1 MLDIRFIRENPE
13 LVQEKAKQKG
23 YEVDVTQLLGF
34 DKERSE
40 LLRQVEDLRR
50 ERNELAEKG
59 KSGPPPQEDIQQ
71 GRELK
76 DKLADLEHKLV
87 SIEQELNTLLKKIPN
102 MPLEQVPVG
111 ASEDEN
117 VIVREWGEKPQFDF
131 EPKNH
136 WQIAE
141 ERGLIDKERA
151 AKVAGARFAYIKGD
165 LVRLQFALVQFG
177 LDTLTNEE
185 TIKKIVQDFDV
196 KTISKPF
203 IPVLP
208 PAMARTEVYQ
218 STYRLDQE
226 EITYK
231 LEGDD
236 LWLNASAE
244 HTLVPMYL
252 NETIMAN
259 DLPLRYVG
267 YTTAFRREAGTYGKD
282 MEGIIRQHQ
291 FDKLEMESFTKPE
304 DGLNEHLLMVA
315 IQENFMQQLKLPY
328 QVLEKCTADIGF
340 ANAKGVDI
348 EVWLPGQN
356 KYRETHTADF
366 MADFQAR
373 SLKTRVKY
381 LPDHAA
387 KSLAETGESGMYNTS
402 DVKSAY
408 VHTSDATAFA
418 MGRTLVAIIENY
430 QNADGTIQIP
440 EILQPYMGGQKQL

>member
-1 MLDIRFIRENPE
+1 MLDIKFIRENSD

-23 YEVDVTQLLGF
+23 YEVDVEQLLGF

-40 LLRQVEDLRR
+40 LLQQVESLRR

-59 KSGPPPQEDIQQ
+59 KSGPPPEEDIKK

-76 DKLADLEHKLV
+76 DRLTDLDHKLG
-87 SIEQELNTLLKKIPN
+87 SIDRELTVLLRKVPN

-117 VIVREWGEKPQFDF
+117 VVVREWGEKPQFDF
-131 EPKNH
+131 EPKTH

-151 AKVAGARFAYIKGD
+151 AKVAGSRFAYIKGD

-185 TIKKIVQDFDV
+185 VIKKIIQDFDV
-196 KTISKPF
+196 QTVSKPF

-208 PAMARTEVYQ
+208 PAMARTEIYQ
-218 STYRLDQE
+218 ATYRLDKE

-231 LEGDD
+231 LESDD

-244 HTLVPMYL
+244 HTLVPMYTKETL
-252 NETIMAN
+252 NKE
-259 DLPLRYVG
+259 DLPLRFVG

-291 FDKLEMESFTKPE
+291 FDKLEMESFSRPE
-304 DGLNEHLLMVA
+304 DGLSEHLLMVA
-315 IQENFMQQLKLPY
+315 IQEYLMQQLKVPY
-328 QVLEKCTADIGF
+328 HVLEKCTADIGF

-366 MADFQAR
+366 MTDFQAR
-373 SLKTRVKY
+373 SLQTRVK
-381 LPDHAA
+381 LDGDT
-387 KSLAETGESGMYNTS
+387 K
-402 DVKSAY
+402 Y
-408 VHTSDATAFA
+408 VHTNDATAFA
-418 MGRTLVAIIENY
+418 MGRTLVAIIENN
-430 QNADGTIQIP
+430 QNADGTVQIP
-440 EILQPYMGGQKQL
+440 DVLQPYMGGQKQL